1 MIILEKAK
9 IETWLAFGDGTVYEL
24 AENHKGNKDEL
35 EAIIKANPQAYCLVE
50 LFDKIEVTHN
60 DMIAYIIKAEYPK
73 LEVYTNGN
81 YIELLILR

>member
-1 MIILEKAK
+1 MKKAK
-9 IETWLAFGDGTVYEL
+9 IETWLAFGDGTVYESVGK
-24 AENHKGNKDEL
+24 HKVKKDHL
-35 EAIIKANPQAYCLVE
+35 VALIKANPQAYCLIK
-50 LFDKIEVTHN
+50 LWDKIEVTHN